1 MLHLAARA
9 LLWHQR
15 ACATRTSL
23 FVGTSLRW
31 SSSGPH
37 DGDDDDIAQARK
49 AAALAELRSRQR
61 KAEAEA
67 TEAANRAA
75 EAANRAAEAANRADK
90 VKAEMAEAANRAK
103 ADAADRAAEAA
114 NRAAKL
120 KAEATEAADR
130 AAEAADRGN
139 KIKAETAKII
149 LETRVSEKRANDSLW
164 AWRAA
169 AGVVGVLVGAVV
181 FGGLFLA
188 YDHFTH
194 HNKAHLRRR
203 IKAKLVAGPDESLLP
218 ESPASPFLLPPLPIE
233 AMNRPLLV
241 LGASGS
247 GKSSQL
253 AELARTLKAKGVP
266 VVYFRFRAARE
277 LDPDGSP
284 RDGEPQAAPPD
295 LTIAARRFY
304 EAVGYPEQASIVSR
318 WRVDGFGLSA
328 SGVQLSAAREH
339 VESRF
344 REAIS
349 DLYVVCGELYSERKA
364 DPRIPVADR
373 RPVVLSD
380 ELHDLL
386 HDRFRNVGGKAIF
399 THFGNEMTQ
408 SDVDA
413 SRSRTILA
421 ASGAELLQELRNHS
435 AARGDRVLPYMQPD
449 PPASSVRERLAE
461 VGYDP
466 ATVDAIVATCGT
478 RVRLIAP
485 FLSSRRAD
493 VSTLLHLLEAAAEEK
508 VNALI
513 ARCPEQAE
521 RRRLVQLLDKLAES
535 PTSAELVS
543 RFPAA
548 AVQKPFPNEAL
559 LRHVGGRASF
569 QSEAVRQAWI
579 QTRGSCV
586 RWGLLARRV

>member
-1 MLHLAARA
+1 MSHLAARA

-75 EAANRAAEAANRADK
+75 EAANRAAEAANRAAEAANRAEK

-194 HNKAHLRRR
+194 HNKAYLLRR
-203 IKAKLVAGPDESLLP
+203 IKAKLVAGPDENLLP
-218 ESPASPFLLPPLPIE
+218 KPPSFSPLPLPPLSIE
-233 AMNRPLLV
+233 DMNAPLLV

-253 AELARTLKAKGVP
+253 AELARTFKEKGVP

-277 LDPDGSP
+277 LDPDGPP

-386 HDRFRNVGGKAIF
+386 HDRFRNVGGEAIF

-435 AARGDRVLPYMQPD
+435 AARNDRVLPYMQPD

-579 QTRGSCV
+579 RTRGSCV
-586 RWGLLARRV
+586 V